1 MKITYKGDYAL
12 KTILNLSLHYNQGL
26 VNIHDLASSS
36 DIPVKFLEQI
46 LLELKRG
53 GFVDSKRGTKGGY
66 FLTKSPEKITVG
78 NIVRFIEGPIE
89 PISCIGKGA
98 EYKGCKDFRSCV
110 FRELW
115 SSIAFATSRII
126 DNVTFEDLARKTQT
140 QEHVITYQI

>member
-89 PISCIGKGA
+89 PKVQSIKVVKILEAVYLESCG
-98 EYKGCKDFRSCV
+98 
-110 FRELW
+110 
-115 SSIAFATSRII
+115 
-126 DNVTFEDLARKTQT
+126 LA
-140 QEHVITYQI
+140 